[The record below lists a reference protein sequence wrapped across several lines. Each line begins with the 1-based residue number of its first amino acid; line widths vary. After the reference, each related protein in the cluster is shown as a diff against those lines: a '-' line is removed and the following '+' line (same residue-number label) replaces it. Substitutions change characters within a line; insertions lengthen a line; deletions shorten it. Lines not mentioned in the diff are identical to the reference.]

1 MATEMKIERKSSIEK
16 EPLTLFFDQIQY
28 AREAALYVLST
39 KTMEE
44 ALRIFTEGLQ
54 PVLKISKNEMEMEDT
69 DLSDLNGE
77 DDSFLLL
84 DEFHDIT
91 SAPF

>member
-1 MATEMKIERKSSIEK
+1 MGTEMKIERKSSIDK
-16 EPLTLFFDQIQY
+16 EPQTLFFDQIQY

-54 PVLKISKNEMEMEDT
+54 PVIIAEGKINFDDK
-69 DLSDLNGE
+69 DLSDFIDEHNN
-77 DDSFLLL
+77 FLLL
-84 DEFHDIT
+84 ERFRDID